1 MKKIKVPHSVI
12 ISAEKGPVKVKFP
25 EYAEFH
31 TQIDYNKSQV
41 ISGVATV
48 EKELEMIIAHFFFG
62 SHADNNKRKEFEGQI
77 LGSDWC
83 SYSAKKKL
91 ITYIIN
97 ENNYLSGKDKS
108 DYESLLK
115 KVMSYRNAFT
125 HGYITITAGE
135 NENEALLKY
144 YEGGERSIVLTDDY
158 LSKVEKDIADCFD
171 ITQKIKEK
179 SGVITKQ
186 EKKEPG

>member
-31 TQIDYNKSQV
+31 AQIDYNKSQV

-62 SHADNNKRKEFEGQI
+62 SNLDNAKKKEFEGQI

-97 ENNYLSGKDKS
+97 ENDYLTGKEKS
-108 DYESLLK
+108 DYDSLLK

-125 HGYITITAGE
+125 HGYIAITAGE
-135 NENEALLKY
+135 NGNEAHLKY
-144 YEGGERSIVLTDDY
+144 YEGGERSTVLTDDY
-158 LSKVEKDIADCFD
+158 LTRVEKEIADCFD
-171 ITQKIKEK
+171 LTQTIKER
-179 SGVITKQ
+179 SGATSKQ
-186 EKKEPG
+186 VKKDLG